1 MSISVALNE
10 EMKWKN
16 YEINFLNAHNVEK
29 NVDGGLNNNNNMNK
43 SLNWDC
49 ELDNVNTNVDKQKLR
64 INDSWM
70 NINSTY
76 DWNLEM
82 KLNNDSIS
90 NDYLKMNHVNELD
103 DSSTVI
109 GGGEML
115 LHR

>member
-1 MSISVALNE
+1 
-10 EMKWKN
+10 
-16 YEINFLNAHNVEK
+16 
-29 NVDGGLNNNNNMNK
+29 
-43 SLNWDC
+43 
-49 ELDNVNTNVDKQKLR
+49 
-64 INDSWM
+64 
-70 NINSTY
+70 
-76 DWNLEM
+76 M